1 MKKVITLILIF
12 IMILCSSALADPDF
26 IGAWATVRDLD
37 NSVTEIVILRVFL
50 DNKVYYSR
58 QQFTE
63 NSLGEEEK
71 HLYTWEAENDQ
82 IFQLINDAGD
92 VIDRCGMIGDRR
104 LLGYTDMFARFD
116 YYARETPQSEP
127 EPTET
132 PETAGITVPSGV
144 YVAGEDF
151 PVGTYRVELAD
162 PDNGGVF
169 LLYDSIGDVNTAFAY
184 LYEYRISKYSSPVVG
199 KIEIKAGN
207 ALAVRNTVIV
217 LLPYE
222 GLQ

>member
-1 MKKVITLILIF
+1 MRKVITFILIF
-12 IMILCSSALADPDF
+12 VMFLSSAALAEPAF
-26 IGAWATVRDLD
+26 TGAWATVRDLD
-37 NSVTEIVILRVFL
+37 NSVTEIIVLRVFP
-50 DNKVYYSR
+50 DHIAFYSL

-63 NSLGEEEK
+63 DKIIEEEK
-71 HLYTWEAENDQ
+71 MICIWEQDTDISFLLISDTGEN
-82 IFQLINDAGD
+82 IGRYGLINE
-92 VIDRCGMIGDRR
+92 RR
-104 LLGYTDMFARFD
+104 LLADDDMFTRFD
-116 YYARETPQSEP
+116 FYAMETPQPEP
-127 EPTET
+127 VPTET
-132 PETAGITVPSGV
+132 PESAGITVPSGV

-151 PVGTYRVELAD
+151 PAGTYRVELAD

-169 LLYDSIGDVNTAFAY
+169 LLYDSISDVNTAFAY
-184 LYEYRISKYSSPVVG
+184 LYEYRVSKYSSPVVG